1 MSTPI
6 TPPSLVLRA
15 IAVVTA
21 VAAMTAC
28 SFHRQPDEVEP
39 TPVPWSD
46 ELRYEPVGADLC
58 ERMPWD
64 DIGSAADMT
73 LGEAEVLSRRTGWP
87 IEVRCELDDVE
98 ADYLQQGII
107 GLHVIV
113 PEQPDE
119 AHEARDFL
127 AEAAIG
133 RYDPVVRTAEGWWDD
148 GLALETFRSVRGGS
162 AASVTYIVVHENLY
176 LGAYLI
182 AQDLDREEL
191 PRLHDVVRDIL
202 DSARELV
209 PCRSLVTPPTAE
221 CG

>member
-73 LGEAEVLSRRTGWP
+73 LGEPDVLSRRTGWP
-87 IEVRCELDDVE
+87 TEVGCELDDIE
-98 ADYLQQGII
+98 SDLLWQGII
-107 GLHVIV
+107 GLRAIV
-113 PEQPDE
+113 PEQPEDAYE
-119 AHEARDFL
+119 AHAYL
-127 AEAAIG
+127 AEDTI
-133 RYDPVVRTAEGWWDD
+133 RVYEPVVDTIDGWWDE
-148 GLALETFRSVRGGS
+148 GVSLERFRSVRGGTT
-162 AASVTYIVVHENLY
+162 AAVFYLIVHENLY
-176 LGAYLI
+176 LDAYFI
-182 AQDLDREEL
+182 AVDLDREEL
-191 PRLHDVVRDIL
+191 PRLHDVVRTIL